1 MTLVIEHLERRGAP
15 FLLLPHRPV
24 ETSLAEARALHLT
37 PEHVTKVI
45 VLVIETG
52 PALAVLP
59 ADARLDLDAAARAL
73 GTGVARLANED
84 EIARHFPEFELGA
97 IPPLASLL
105 HVPVV
110 VDVEVAQ
117 RPSIVFPTGS
127 RRGSVATTPAV
138 LFLGGGTVET
148 AAIVA
153 DDAMS
158 G

>member
-1 MTLVIEHLERRGAP
+1 MTLVIEHLERRGTP

-37 PEHVTKVI
+37 PDHVGKVV
-45 VLVIETG
+45 VLVIDTG

-59 ADARLDLDAAARAL
+59 ADARLDLEAAGRAL
-73 GTGVARLANED
+73 ETTAVRLATED

-110 VDVEVAQ
+110 VDTEVAR
-117 RPSIVFPTGS
+117 RPSITFPSGS
-127 RRGSVATTPAV
+127 RCGSVATTPAV
-138 LFLGGGTVET
+138 LYLGGGTVET
-148 AAIVA
+148 ASIVA
-153 DDAMS
+153 DEPLV
-158 G
+158 